1 MNNLPFREID
11 INLQRM
17 QQFNEAYLSFT
28 SGAHATGD
36 HAIRVK
42 QMIDQVFS
50 QMAIVHDFSKRPD
63 LIAYPLK
70 NTPGFAEELATLYTK
85 DPPGQNFRRLIA
97 ELKKLVGMEYAIL
110 QDIMDTYGEGGRG
123 MAPTQSTKLTP
134 EQLSYL
140 TSNMRTAG
148 DNNMLLDGALREW
161 NSLPTSQVGQK

>member
-1 MNNLPFREID
+1 
-11 INLQRM
+11 
-17 QQFNEAYLSFT
+17 
-28 SGAHATGD
+28 
-36 HAIRVK
+36 
-42 QMIDQVFS
+42 
-50 QMAIVHDFSKRPD
+50 
-63 LIAYPLK
+63 
-70 NTPGFAEELATLYTK
+70 
-85 DPPGQNFRRLIA
+85 LIA